1 MNHHNTNT
9 NHTITMDVEQL
20 HIILQQSFASEANL
34 RKPAEEM
41 IRHLKHIPG
50 ATVLLLQV
58 VSEQQVRPY
67 VYDQVTND
75 NRIFV
80 FVLSSECHHGF
91 VNNMTYNETRTSP
104 LLCQACDLRLLP

>member
-67 VYDQVTND
+67 VYDQVMND
-75 NRIFV
+75 TIECLF
-80 FVLSSECHHGF
+80 LSGRQN
-91 VNNMTYNETRTSP
+91 VIMG
-104 LLCQACDLRLLP
+104 L